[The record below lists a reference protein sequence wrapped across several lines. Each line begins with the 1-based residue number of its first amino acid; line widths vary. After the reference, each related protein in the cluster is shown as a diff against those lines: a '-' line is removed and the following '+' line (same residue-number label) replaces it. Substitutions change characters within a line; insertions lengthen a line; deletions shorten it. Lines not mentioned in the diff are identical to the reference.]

1 MHPVIA
7 SLQNQKIKNVVALEK
22 PRERKRQNLLVVEG
36 VKELSL
42 AFSAGY
48 EFETVF
54 FCPQIISAEN
64 AFALVNDEHLLVPVT
79 HAVFEKISYR
89 ETTGGLIGVARQK
102 PHSLD
107 GLVSGY
113 NALVLVVESVEKP
126 GNLGALL
133 RTADAAHL
141 DAVIVCDPNTDFY
154 NPNVIRSSLG
164 CVFTQQVASATSAE
178 AISWLRKNNIS
189 IVCTSLKASRPYH
202 EVDFT
207 APCAIVMGTEAT
219 GLSGI
224 WTDSSDAN
232 IIIPM
237 QGSIDSMN
245 VSTAAAVVIFEAKRQ
260 RKFQ

>member
-22 PRERKRQNLLVVEG
+22 PKERKRQNLLVVEG
-36 VKELSL
+36 LKEVPL
-42 AFSAGY
+42 AISASY
-48 EFETVF
+48 AFETVY
-54 FCPQIISAEN
+54 FCPDIIAAEDVL
-64 AFALVNDEHLLVPVT
+64 ALVKNERLLVPVT
-79 HAVFEKISYR
+79 HAVYEKISYR
-89 ETTGGLIGVARQK
+89 ETTGGVIGIARQK
-102 PHSLD
+102 THPLE
-107 GLVSGY
+107 GIKTGGNPLI
-113 NALVLVVESVEKP
+113 LVVESVEKP

-133 RTADAAHL
+133 RTADAANL
-141 DAVIVCDPNTDFY
+141 DAVIICDPNTDFY

-178 AISWLRKNNIS
+178 AILWLRENNLKIF
-189 IVCTSLKASRPYH
+189 CTSLQASRPYH
-202 EVDFT
+202 QVDFT
-207 APCAIVMGTEAT
+207 TPCAIVMGTEAT
-219 GLSGI
+219 GLSST
-224 WTDSSDAN
+224 WTDASDAN